1 LTTGEG
7 LPMSEPTN
15 GGRERAYEALRESE
29 ELHRATLSN
38 ISDAVFLTDDDGVF
52 TFICPNVDVIF
63 GYVPDEVQAMT
74 RIGRL
79 LGEDLFDRAELAAR
93 GEIHN
98 IEREITAKSGARRAL
113 LVHLKAV
120 SIKGGT
126 VLYSCRDVTER
137 KQAQEAL
144 LAARR
149 DLQHASR
156 LTLCGELMV
165 SIAHEISQPLMSILS
180 NAGAGLLLLDAGKGN
195 GGTAQLREILG
206 DVQDRALF
214 AADIIKRL
222 RAFLRKRPL
231 ELRTLDVNEV
241 ASDMLRLVAGD
252 ARRRSVAVCA
262 ELAPGLPAVAA
273 DRVCLQQVV
282 LNLIVNA
289 MDAMDEVAAEER
301 RVTVRT
307 RRQAHAVEV
316 AVSDT
321 GSGIRADRLPKLFDA
336 FFTTKAEGIGLGL
349 AIARSIA
356 EAHGG
361 QISAEDH
368 GGRGATFRLTLPMQ
382 ATA

>member
-1 LTTGEG
+1 
-7 LPMSEPTN
+7 
-15 GGRERAYEALRESE
+15 
-29 ELHRATLSN
+29 
-38 ISDAVFLTDDDGVF
+38 
-52 TFICPNVDVIF
+52 
-63 GYVPDEVQAMT
+63 
-74 RIGRL
+74 
-79 LGEDLFDRAELAAR
+79 
-93 GEIHN
+93 
-98 IEREITAKSGARRAL
+98 
-113 LVHLKAV
+113 
-120 SIKGGT
+120 
-126 VLYSCRDVTER
+126 
-137 KQAQEAL
+137 
-144 LAARR
+144 
-149 DLQHASR
+149 
-156 LTLCGELMV
+156 
-165 SIAHEISQPLMSILS
+165 MSILS
-180 NAGAGLLLLDAGKGN
+180 NAGAGLLLLEAGKGN
-195 GGTAQLREILG
+195 GGTAQLREIFG